1 MIYFTKE
8 DLNSLINIKN
18 SIPLKKKILIRVI
31 FIVII
36 LMIKE
41 KKKKRIF
48 ETFESNLISSYK
60 SCTV

>member
-41 KKKKRIF
+41 KKKNRCF
-48 ETFESNLISSYK
+48 
-60 SCTV
+60 